1 MKTLTNIINEGLI
14 KQTKQEFI
22 IIKPGFLDYST
33 RILDELLVKGFVVR
47 NRACQLLTYKTAKKI
62 YRMHKD
68 EPFYEDLC
76 RYMSSGVSMGVTLL
90 NTKGLDFNVIKEEI
104 RKKYGV
110 DEMRNAIHSS
120 DNVRNMKRE
129 SKLYFMNSERNTI

>member
-1 MKTLTNIINEGLI
+1 MKTVTTLISEGLI
-14 KQTKQEFI
+14 NQTKQEFV

-62 YRMHKD
+62 YHMHKD

-90 NTKGLDFNVIKEEI
+90 NTRGLDFSTIKEEI
-104 RKKYGV
+104 RKKYGI

-120 DNVRNMKRE
+120 DSTKNMKRE
-129 SKLYFMNSERNTI
+129 SKLYFRNNL